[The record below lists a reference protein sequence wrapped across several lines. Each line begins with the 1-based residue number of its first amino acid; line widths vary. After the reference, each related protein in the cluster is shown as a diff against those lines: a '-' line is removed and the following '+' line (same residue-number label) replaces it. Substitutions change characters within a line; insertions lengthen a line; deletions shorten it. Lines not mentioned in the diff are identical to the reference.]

1 MSSKTKTKTETKKF
15 NKNEIKTKTKKIFK
29 TRITLVTMCCYFR
42 GVVAAG
48 YGKMFKSLSSSKY

>member
-29 TRITLVTMCCYFR
+29 TRITLPHIHTHPTLQP
-42 GVVAAG
+42 
-48 YGKMFKSLSSSKY
+48 SETLS